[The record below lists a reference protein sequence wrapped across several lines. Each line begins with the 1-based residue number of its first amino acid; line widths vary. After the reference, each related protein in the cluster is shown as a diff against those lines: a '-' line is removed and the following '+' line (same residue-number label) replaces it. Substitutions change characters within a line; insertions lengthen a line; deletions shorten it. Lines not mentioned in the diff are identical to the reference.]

1 MKGKVNVKAVEEFF
15 DRTNQVNRPKDSE
28 FVLKAEVAKQ
38 YEKDGLVE
46 MAEPKE
52 KKTVKRGVAK
62 NTKAGPRGKV

>member
-15 DRTNQVNRPKDSE
+15 DRTNQIHRLKDSE

-52 KKTVKRGVAK
+52 KKTVKRGVVK